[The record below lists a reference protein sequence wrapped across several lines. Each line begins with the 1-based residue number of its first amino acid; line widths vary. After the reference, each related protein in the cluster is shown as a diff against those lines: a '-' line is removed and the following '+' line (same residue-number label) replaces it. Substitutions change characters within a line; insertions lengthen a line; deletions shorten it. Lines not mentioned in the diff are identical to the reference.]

1 MRKYFTLLSLTLV
14 ILFLFTSCTTLSS
27 SSETNPF
34 EYMQSVEIINKG
46 GFSSWKVS
54 YYVDEFKNKTDVAY
68 VIQSNNL
75 TKGNFSNSATNN
87 STAYVKFLIN
97 KNSVYLELYE
107 YDSSIPVTAI
117 SSDRAHI
124 KIQTDDGNVI
134 DLGSFGFTFQNKR
147 ILIDNIMGNAVLQLF
162 EAFVIS
168 PTVKMRI
175 EVKSSYGSSSIY
187 NFNIPT
193 NGFEEMYH
201 NAFLGGQNE

>member
-1 MRKYFTLLSLTLV
+1 M
-14 ILFLFTSCTTLSS
+14 
-27 SSETNPF
+27 
-34 EYMQSVEIINKG
+34 
-46 GFSSWKVS
+46 
-54 YYVDEFKNKTDVAY
+54 
-68 VIQSNNL
+68 
-75 TKGNFSNSATNN
+75 
-87 STAYVKFLIN
+87 
-97 KNSVYLELYE
+97 ELYE

-124 KIQTDDGNVI
+124 KIQTDDGNII

-147 ILIDNIMGNAVLQLF
+147 ILIDNIMGNAVLLLF

-175 EVKSSYGSSSIY
+175 EVRSGYGSSSIY